1 MGIIIGLVC
10 IVLICVMFVQFK
22 TVEETDI
29 TAIENMKE
37 DELRTT
43 LSEWK
48 TKYEETYEKYEE
60 TIATIDEYN
69 KKIESSEEAS
79 ELLDK
84 ELENSNLIVGN
95 TDIYGEGIIVTL
107 TDNNNQ
113 VIVAEDL
120 LELINEL
127 RYAGA
132 EAISINDVR
141 IINTTDIVEVGNT
154 LIMVGGQRLSSPY
167 VVKAIGNQAYLSS
180 ILSLKNSG
188 FIDKYNNSGKTVT
201 LVASKK
207 VEILKRGKSGVAVMA
222 QITGSKNTLRIYTE
236 YNLRNLF
243 GGEKLIYLRKDKKE
257 VSGLSCLPSGY
268 FTIEKKGDSYIF
280 TGGGYGHGV
289 GMSQN
294 GANQM
299 AAQGKK
305 CEEILKFYFLGS
317 ILQYQKSV

>member
-1 MGIIIGLVC
+1 MKKINKEQLVMGIIIGLVC

-132 EAISINDVR
+132 EAISINEQR
-141 IINTTDIVEVGNT
+141 IVYDSYIADLTDENYITVK
-154 LIMVGGQRLSSPY
+154 GQRITAPY
-167 VVKAIGNQAYLSS
+167 TIKAIGNTMYLESAIS
-180 ILSLKNSG
+180 QKNYG
-188 FIDKYNNSGKTVT
+188 YIDTKISEGKQVTVEYNNS
-201 LVASKK
+201 
-207 VEILKRGKSGVAVMA
+207 KS
-222 QITGSKNTLRIYTE
+222 
-236 YNLRNLF
+236 
-243 GGEKLIYLRKDKKE
+243 
-257 VSGLSCLPSGY
+257 
-268 FTIEKKGDSYIF
+268 
-280 TGGGYGHGV
+280 
-289 GMSQN
+289 
-294 GANQM
+294 
-299 AAQGKK
+299 
-305 CEEILKFYFLGS
+305 
-317 ILQYQKSV
+317 

>member
-1 MGIIIGLVC
+1 MKKINKEQLVMGIIIGLVC

-132 EAISINDVR
+132 EAISINDVYFINGNAVCYH
-141 IINTTDIVEVGNT
+141 IIKQGIFDI
-154 LIMVGGQRLSSPY
+154 
-167 VVKAIGNQAYLSS
+167 
-180 ILSLKNSG
+180 
-188 FIDKYNNSGKTVT
+188 
-201 LVASKK
+201 
-207 VEILKRGKSGVAVMA
+207 AVM
-222 QITGSKNTLRIYTE
+222 Q
-236 YNLRNLF
+236 
-243 GGEKLIYLRKDKKE
+243 
-257 VSGLSCLPSGY
+257 GLVGQL
-268 FTIEKKGDSYIF
+268 TI
-280 TGGGYGHGV
+280 
-289 GMSQN
+289 
-294 GANQM
+294 
-299 AAQGKK
+299 
-305 CEEILKFYFLGS
+305 
-317 ILQYQKSV
+317 

>member
-1 MGIIIGLVC
+1 MKKINKEQLVMGIIIGLVC

-180 ILSLKNSG
+180 ILGLKNSG

-201 LVASKK
+201 LVANKK
-207 VEILKRGKSGVAVMA
+207 VEILKYNGE
-222 QITGSKNTLRIYTE
+222 TE
-236 YNLRNLF
+236 IKY
-243 GGEKLIYLRKDKKE
+243 IKK
-257 VSGLSCLPSGY
+257 
-268 FTIEKKGDSYIF
+268 
-280 TGGGYGHGV
+280 
-289 GMSQN
+289 
-294 GANQM
+294 
-299 AAQGKK
+299 
-305 CEEILKFYFLGS
+305 
-317 ILQYQKSV
+317 

>member
-1 MGIIIGLVC
+1 MKKINKEQLVMGIIIGLVC

-48 TKYEETYEKYEE
+48 TKYEE

-207 VEILKRGKSGVAVMA
+207 VEILKYNGE
-222 QITGSKNTLRIYTE
+222 TE
-236 YNLRNLF
+236 IKY
-243 GGEKLIYLRKDKKE
+243 IKK
-257 VSGLSCLPSGY
+257 
-268 FTIEKKGDSYIF
+268 
-280 TGGGYGHGV
+280 
-289 GMSQN
+289 
-294 GANQM
+294 
-299 AAQGKK
+299 
-305 CEEILKFYFLGS
+305 
-317 ILQYQKSV
+317 

>member
-1 MGIIIGLVC
+1 MKKINKEQLVMGIIIGLVC

-154 LIMVGGQRLSSPY
+154 FIMVGGQRLSSPY

-201 LVASKK
+201 LVANKK
-207 VEILKRGKSGVAVMA
+207 VEILKYNGE
-222 QITGSKNTLRIYTE
+222 TE
-236 YNLRNLF
+236 IKY
-243 GGEKLIYLRKDKKE
+243 IKK
-257 VSGLSCLPSGY
+257 
-268 FTIEKKGDSYIF
+268 
-280 TGGGYGHGV
+280 
-289 GMSQN
+289 
-294 GANQM
+294 
-299 AAQGKK
+299 
-305 CEEILKFYFLGS
+305 
-317 ILQYQKSV
+317 

>member
-1 MGIIIGLVC
+1 MKKINKEQLVMGIIIGLVC

-201 LVASKK
+201 LVANKK
-207 VEILKRGKSGVAVMA
+207 VEILKYNGK
-222 QITGSKNTLRIYTE
+222 TE
-236 YNLRNLF
+236 IKY
-243 GGEKLIYLRKDKKE
+243 IKK
-257 VSGLSCLPSGY
+257 
-268 FTIEKKGDSYIF
+268 
-280 TGGGYGHGV
+280 
-289 GMSQN
+289 
-294 GANQM
+294 
-299 AAQGKK
+299 
-305 CEEILKFYFLGS
+305 
-317 ILQYQKSV
+317 

>member
-1 MGIIIGLVC
+1 MKKINKEQLVMGIIIGLVC

-29 TAIENMKE
+29 TEIENMRE
-37 DELRTT
+37 AELRTAI
-43 LSEWK
+43 SEWK
-48 TKYEETYEKYEE
+48 SKYEETYEKYEE

-201 LVASKK
+201 LVANKK
-207 VEILKRGKSGVAVMA
+207 VEILKYNGE
-222 QITGSKNTLRIYTE
+222 TE
-236 YNLRNLF
+236 IKY
-243 GGEKLIYLRKDKKE
+243 IKK
-257 VSGLSCLPSGY
+257 
-268 FTIEKKGDSYIF
+268 
-280 TGGGYGHGV
+280 
-289 GMSQN
+289 
-294 GANQM
+294 
-299 AAQGKK
+299 
-305 CEEILKFYFLGS
+305 
-317 ILQYQKSV
+317 

>member
-1 MGIIIGLVC
+1 MKKINKEQLVMGIIIGLVC

-84 ELENSNLIVGN
+84 ELEYSNLIVGN

-201 LVASKK
+201 LVANKK
-207 VEILKRGKSGVAVMA
+207 VEILKYNGE
-222 QITGSKNTLRIYTE
+222 TE
-236 YNLRNLF
+236 IKY
-243 GGEKLIYLRKDKKE
+243 IKK
-257 VSGLSCLPSGY
+257 
-268 FTIEKKGDSYIF
+268 
-280 TGGGYGHGV
+280 
-289 GMSQN
+289 
-294 GANQM
+294 
-299 AAQGKK
+299 
-305 CEEILKFYFLGS
+305 
-317 ILQYQKSV
+317 

>member
-1 MGIIIGLVC
+1 MKKINKEQLVMGIIIGLVC

-79 ELLDK
+79 KLLDK

-201 LVASKK
+201 LVANKK
-207 VEILKRGKSGVAVMA
+207 VEILKYNGE
-222 QITGSKNTLRIYTE
+222 TE
-236 YNLRNLF
+236 IKY
-243 GGEKLIYLRKDKKE
+243 IKK
-257 VSGLSCLPSGY
+257 
-268 FTIEKKGDSYIF
+268 
-280 TGGGYGHGV
+280 
-289 GMSQN
+289 
-294 GANQM
+294 
-299 AAQGKK
+299 
-305 CEEILKFYFLGS
+305 
-317 ILQYQKSV
+317 

>member
-1 MGIIIGLVC
+1 MKKINKEQLVMGIIIGLVC

-154 LIMVGGQRLSSPY
+154 LIMVGGQRQSSPY

-201 LVASKK
+201 LVANKK
-207 VEILKRGKSGVAVMA
+207 VEILKYNGE
-222 QITGSKNTLRIYTE
+222 TE
-236 YNLRNLF
+236 IKY
-243 GGEKLIYLRKDKKE
+243 IKK
-257 VSGLSCLPSGY
+257 
-268 FTIEKKGDSYIF
+268 
-280 TGGGYGHGV
+280 
-289 GMSQN
+289 
-294 GANQM
+294 
-299 AAQGKK
+299 
-305 CEEILKFYFLGS
+305 
-317 ILQYQKSV
+317 

>member
-1 MGIIIGLVC
+1 MKKINKEQLVMGIIIGLVC

-188 FIDKYNNSGKTVT
+188 FIDFDAGGIGILRSRRT
-201 LVASKK
+201 L
-207 VEILKRGKSGVAVMA
+207 LCRKS
-222 QITGSKNTLRIYTE
+222 
-236 YNLRNLF
+236 RNF
-243 GGEKLIYLRKDKKE
+243 KI
-257 VSGLSCLPSGY
+257 
-268 FTIEKKGDSYIF
+268 
-280 TGGGYGHGV
+280 
-289 GMSQN
+289 
-294 GANQM
+294 
-299 AAQGKK
+299 
-305 CEEILKFYFLGS
+305 
-317 ILQYQKSV
+317 

>member
-1 MGIIIGLVC
+1 MKKINKEQLVMGIIIGLVC

-69 KKIESSEEAS
+69 KKIESREEAS

-201 LVASKK
+201 LVANKK
-207 VEILKRGKSGVAVMA
+207 VEILKYNGE
-222 QITGSKNTLRIYTE
+222 TE
-236 YNLRNLF
+236 IKY
-243 GGEKLIYLRKDKKE
+243 IKK
-257 VSGLSCLPSGY
+257 
-268 FTIEKKGDSYIF
+268 
-280 TGGGYGHGV
+280 
-289 GMSQN
+289 
-294 GANQM
+294 
-299 AAQGKK
+299 
-305 CEEILKFYFLGS
+305 
-317 ILQYQKSV
+317 

>member
-1 MGIIIGLVC
+1 MKKLDKDQIIMSIIIGLVC
-10 IVLICVMFVQFK
+10 IVLICIVSIQFK
-22 TVEETDI
+22 TIEETDI

-60 TIATIDEYN
+60 TITTIDEYN

-84 ELENSNLIVGN
+84 ELEKSNLIAGN
-95 TDIYGEGIIVTL
+95 IVTL
-107 TDNNNQ
+107 IDNDEQ
-113 VIVAEDL
+113 TIKAEDL
-120 LELINEL
+120 LELVNEL

-141 IINTTDIVEVGNT
+141 IINTTDIVEVGNS
-154 LIMVGGQRLSSPY
+154 LVMVGGQRLSSPY

-201 LVASKK
+201 LVANKK
-207 VEILKRGKSGVAVMA
+207 VEILKNNGKTD
-222 QITGSKNTLRIYTE
+222 IK
-236 YNLRNLF
+236 
-243 GGEKLIYLRKDKKE
+243 
-257 VSGLSCLPSGY
+257 
-268 FTIEKKGDSYIF
+268 YI
-280 TGGGYGHGV
+280 
-289 GMSQN
+289 N
-294 GANQM
+294 
-299 AAQGKK
+299 K
-305 CEEILKFYFLGS
+305 
-317 ILQYQKSV
+317 

>member
-1 MGIIIGLVC
+1 MKKINKEQLVMGIIIGLVC

-207 VEILKRGKSGVAVMA
+207 VEILKYNRE
-222 QITGSKNTLRIYTE
+222 TE
-236 YNLRNLF
+236 IKY
-243 GGEKLIYLRKDKKE
+243 IKK
-257 VSGLSCLPSGY
+257 
-268 FTIEKKGDSYIF
+268 
-280 TGGGYGHGV
+280 
-289 GMSQN
+289 
-294 GANQM
+294 
-299 AAQGKK
+299 
-305 CEEILKFYFLGS
+305 
-317 ILQYQKSV
+317 